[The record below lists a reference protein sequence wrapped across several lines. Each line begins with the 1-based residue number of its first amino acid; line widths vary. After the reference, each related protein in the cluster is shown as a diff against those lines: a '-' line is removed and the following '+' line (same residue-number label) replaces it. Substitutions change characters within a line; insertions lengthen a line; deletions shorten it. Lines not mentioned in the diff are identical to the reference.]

1 MLNLNSFKECFF
13 LSVVSL
19 NPRIGISAEAEAMI
33 ASSHNLDYLGRKILD
48 NNKEEVIN

>member
-1 MLNLNSFKECFF
+1 MLNFVIILKNVFPFCCIT
-13 LSVVSL
+13 
-19 NPRIGISAEAEAMI
+19 RIGISAKAEAMI